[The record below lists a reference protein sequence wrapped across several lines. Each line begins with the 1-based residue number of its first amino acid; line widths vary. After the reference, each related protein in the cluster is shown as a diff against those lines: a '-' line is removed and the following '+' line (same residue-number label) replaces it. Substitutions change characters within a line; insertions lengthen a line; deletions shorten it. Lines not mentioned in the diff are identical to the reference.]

1 MMKNRE
7 SSCLFEETVRF
18 CDAISPPIF
27 YTSTFNGGR
36 EYSYTRCSN
45 PTRHELCREL
55 ALLEHSRYA
64 FAFSSGLAAINA
76 LFSLLKQG
84 DRVIVSDDLYGGT
97 YRLITEIYTH
107 YGIEFVFVDM
117 SDLDLVKNEISRG
130 ARLLFAETPTNPMM
144 KVADIRAISA
154 LCREKDT
161 LFAVDNTFLTPYFQN
176 PILLGADIS
185 VHSATKYLSGHH
197 DCIAGAIMT
206 DNDDIARRL
215 ELISM
220 TLGNALDPF
229 SSWIL
234 LRGLRTL
241 PLRMEKHEENA
252 RFIAGFLKTLPEVER
267 VYYPALPEC
276 GGHTVCKTQARG
288 FGGVVTFTLRDDKKV
303 KRLLKGGRI
312 IRFAES
318 LGGFCSLITY
328 PITQTHSSVPRE
340 LREKIGI
347 TDKLLRLSLGL
358 EDKEDIKN
366 DILYM
371 LGDCR

>member
-7 SSCLFEETVRF
+7 SNCFSEETVRF

-45 PTRHELCREL
+45 PTRREL
-55 ALLEHSRYA
+55 ENALAESEHARYG
-64 FAFSSGLAAINA
+64 FAFSSGLAAINSV
-76 LFSLLKQG
+76 FSLLKKG

-97 YRLITEIYTH
+97 YRLITEIYIN
-107 YGIEFVFVDM
+107 YGIEFVFADM
-117 SDLDLVKNEISRG
+117 SDIDVVKAELSKG
-130 ARLLFAETPTNPMM
+130 ARMLFAETPTNPMM
-144 KVADIRAISA
+144 KIADIRAISA
-154 LCREKDT
+154 LCREKNT

-197 DCIAGAIMT
+197 DCIAGAVVT
-206 DNDDIARRL
+206 DNEEIAKRL
-215 ELISM
+215 SLISM

-234 LRGLRTL
+234 LRGMRTL
-241 PLRMEKHEENA
+241 PLRMEKHGENA
-252 RFIAGFLKTLPEVER
+252 LFIAEFLKTLPEIEQ
-267 VYYPALPEC
+267 VYYPALPEHK
-276 GGHTVCKTQARG
+276 GHTVCKSQAKG
-288 FGGVVTFTLRDDKKV
+288 FGGVVTFSLRDEGK
-303 KRLLKGGRI
+303 LAGFLKGGNI
-312 IRFAES
+312 IRFGES
-318 LGGFCSLITY
+318 LGGFCSLVTY
-328 PITQTHSSVPRE
+328 PLTQTHASIPKD

-347 TDKLLRLSLGL
+347 TDKLLRLSVGL

-366 DILYM
+366 DILYI
-371 LGDCR
+371 LGDC